1 MSSAPSVA
9 IVDYALGNIESVRL
23 AFAHVGVE
31 AIVSADP
38 DEVADARALV
48 LPGVGAFGDAMAAL
62 EKRGL
67 VRVLIDFAASGRP
80 LVGICLGMQLL
91 LGHSEE
97 FGSHEGLGLVPG
109 AVRRFPSPQL
119 ADDARYGPGA
129 KVPQVGWNRVEAPA
143 HRRDGWQGTLLEG
156 LESGAHMYF
165 MHSYYVDP
173 ESRDVVLAESE
184 YAGVRF
190 CSALQW
196 ANVTGFQFHPERSA
210 EAGLSIY
217 RNFARG
223 LSA

>member
-1 MSSAPSVA
+1 M
-9 IVDYALGNIESVRL
+9 
-23 AFAHVGVE
+23 
-31 AIVSADP
+31 
-38 DEVADARALV
+38 

-80 LVGICLGMQLL
+80 LVGICLGMQILL
-91 LGHSEE
+91 DQSEE
-97 FGSHEGLGLVPG
+97 FGAHAGLGLVPG
-109 AVRRFPSPQL
+109 AVRRFPSPQPGN
-119 ADDARYGPGA
+119 DARYCPGA
-129 KVPQVGWNRVEAPA
+129 KIPQVGWNRVEPPTNRPDA
-143 HRRDGWQGTLLEG
+143 WQGTLLEG
-156 LESGAHMYF
+156 VEFGAHMYF
-165 MHSYYVDP
+165 MHSFYVDP
-173 ESRDVVLAESE
+173 ESRDVVLGESE

-190 CSALQW
+190 CSALQR